1 VDLGEVCACSQR
13 RLSDPEERFVMS
25 DGAAPR
31 QFPPPPPPFRPD
43 PDPVKR
49 PSGGR
54 IVATAL
60 LVGALAGA
68 AAGVGGAAA
77 FDSGD
82 SKPSA
87 TAAPHTSSA
96 VAVGGSTAAPSAS
109 TSEGVANKVG
119 PSVVQ
124 IFATSQVASDS
135 GSGIVLDSSGDIL
148 TNNHVVATASSGGR
162 LVVSFA
168 DGRSEKA
175 TIIGRDPLTDLA
187 VIRVTGA
194 RNLVPATLGTSSA
207 LAVGQP
213 VMAVGSPFGLDNTV
227 TSGIVSALNR
237 PVTTQGATGTS
248 TVYPAIQTDA
258 AINPGNSG
266 GPLVDMRG
274 RVVGINSAIQTAAS
288 DVTAQGQSGSIG
300 LGFAIPIDEA
310 KSIVAQLLHGQ
321 TPRHARVGVEI
332 TTAQDRLGV
341 ADGAKV
347 ARVDAGT
354 AAAKAG
360 LKVGDVVTSI
370 GGQRVQDSDSL
381 VALVRMYRPG
391 QAVTL
396 TVTRAGSSHT
406 VSLTLGSDR

>member
-1 VDLGEVCACSQR
+1 
-13 RLSDPEERFVMS
+13 
-25 DGAAPR
+25 
-31 QFPPPPPPFRPD
+31 
-43 PDPVKR
+43 
-49 PSGGR
+49 
-54 IVATAL
+54 

-82 SKPSA
+82 STPSA
-87 TAAPHTSSA
+87 TAAPNTSST

-109 TSEGVANKVG
+109 TSESVANKVG

-310 KSIVAQLLHGQ
+310 KSIMAQLLHGQ
-321 TPRHARVGVEI
+321 TPRHARLGVEI

-396 TVTRAGSSHT
+396 TVSRAGSSHT

>member
-1 VDLGEVCACSQR
+1 
-13 RLSDPEERFVMS
+13 
-25 DGAAPR
+25 
-31 QFPPPPPPFRPD
+31 
-43 PDPVKR
+43 
-49 PSGGR
+49 
-54 IVATAL
+54 
-60 LVGALAGA
+60 LVGALAGG
-68 AAGVGGAAA
+68 AAGVGGAAV
-77 FDSGD
+77 FDSNDGT
-82 SKPSA
+82 PAA
-87 TAAPHTSSA
+87 TAAPTSSA
-96 VAVGGSTAAPSAS
+96 LAVGGSRVTPSAS
-109 TSEGVANKVG
+109 TSERVANKVG

-168 DGRSEKA
+168 NGRSAKA
-175 TIIGRDPLTDLA
+175 TIVGRDPLTDLA
-187 VIRVTGA
+187 VIRVNGA
-194 RNLVPATLGTSSA
+194 QNLVPATLGTSSG

-248 TVYPAIQTDA
+248 STVYPAIQTDA

-266 GPLVDMRG
+266 GPLVDLHG

-288 DVTAQGQSGSIG
+288 NAMTQGQSGSIG

-310 KSIVAQLLHGQ
+310 KSIVDQLLKGQ
-321 TPRHARVGVEI
+321 TPRHARLGVEI
-332 TTAQDRLGV
+332 TTAQDQLGV

-347 ARVDAGT
+347 ARVDTGT
-354 AAAKAG
+354 AAAHAG
-360 LKVGDVVTSI
+360 LQVGDVITSI

-391 QAVTL
+391 EAVKL
-396 TVTRAGSSHT
+396 TVTRDGSSHT
-406 VSLTLGSDR
+406 VALTLGSD